1 MKTLLPLTVLAT
13 ALALTACGGG
23 SGSSTATGSLNVAMT
38 DNPACGFNHVWVTV
52 KQVRIHTSATAGDK
66 DLGWQTVTL
75 TTPLRVDL
83 LSLTNGVLQQ
93 LGQIPLPAGH
103 YQQIRL
109 VLTADNSVVPTTAS
123 GADGTEVVLTTP
135 SATQSGYKVVGNFTV
150 QPDTL
155 TDLVLDF
162 DACHSIVQ
170 KGNGTYSLK
179 PVVTAT
185 PVVVSG
191 RIKGVVSPTEAGATV
206 YAEQNGVVIKGTVV
220 NADGSFTLSPLVQSS
235 TNGNYD
241 VVVVDKGFSNAII
254 RSVPVIASTDT
265 TISTTAAPIPAH
277 ASSFGTAAGTAITA
291 ITAITASTDGVVVR
305 ALQTSGTNTYEVGS
319 VATNGAF
326 SLTLPVGSPS
336 YVGTYA
342 GVLPVTLASD
352 GTVTGQ
358 YKIETKDSSTGAI
371 QTTPVDITTSGVTN
385 LSFSF

>member
-13 ALALTACGGG
+13 ALALSACGG
-23 SGSSTATGSLNVAMT
+23 SGSNTATGSLNVAMT

-52 KQVRIHTSATAGDK
+52 KQVRVHISATAGDN
-66 DLGWQTVTL
+66 DSGWQTITL

-109 VLTADNSVVPTTAS
+109 VLTSNNSIVPTTS
-123 GADGTEVVLTTP
+123 TGADGAEVALTTP
-135 SATQSGYKVVGNFTV
+135 SATQSGYKVIGNFTV

-170 KGNGTYSLK
+170 KGNGSYSLK

-191 RIKGVVSPTEAGATV
+191 RIKGYVSTSEVGATV
-206 YAEQNGVVIKGTVV
+206 YAEQNGHVIKGTVV
-220 NADGSFTLSPLVQSS
+220 NSDGSFTLSPLVQSS

-241 VVVVDKGFSNAII
+241 VVVVDKGFSDAII
-254 RSVPVIASTDT
+254 RSVPVTASADT
-265 TISTTAAPIPAH
+265 TISTASAPISTPVSGFQTVGGNATS
-277 ASSFGTAAGTAITA
+277 AS
-291 ITAITASTDGVVVR
+291 DGILVR
-305 ALQTSGTNTYEVGS
+305 ALQTSNGATFEIASMV
-319 VATNGAF
+319 TNGSF
-326 SLTLPVGSPS
+326 SLTLPVGTPS
-336 YVGTYA
+336 YVGTYS
-342 GVLPVTLASD
+342 GSLPVTLASD

-358 YKIETKDSSTGAI
+358 YQIEADETVTGAT
-371 QTTPVDITTSGVTN
+371 QTTPVNITSSSVSN
-385 LSFSF
+385 VNFSF

>member
-1 MKTLLPLTVLAT
+1 MKTLFPLTILAT
-13 ALALTACGGG
+13 ALALSACGG
-23 SGSSTATGSLNVAMT
+23 SNSTPKSNTGTLNVAMT

-52 KQVRIHTSATAGDK
+52 KQVRVHTSSSAGDR
-66 DLGWQTVTL
+66 DSGWQTITL

-109 VLTADNSVVPTTAS
+109 VLTSDNSVVPTTAT
-123 GADGTEVVLTTP
+123 GADGVEVALTTP

-162 DACHSIVQ
+162 DACNSVVQ
-170 KGNGTYSLK
+170 KGNGKYSLK

-191 RIKGVVSPTEAGATV
+191 RIKGVVSLAEAGATV
-206 YAEQNGVVIKGTVV
+206 YAQQNGVVIKGTVV

-235 TNGNYD
+235 TNGKYD
-241 VVVVDKGFSNAII
+241 IVVVDQGFSNAII
-254 RSVPVIASTDT
+254 RSVPVTANADT
-265 TISTTAAPIPAH
+265 TISTAAAPISAP
-277 ASSFGTAAGTAITA
+277 ASSVMVAAGTAIT
-291 ITAITASTDGVVVR
+291 SSDGVAVR
-305 ALQTSGTNTYEVGS
+305 AIQGAGTNTFEVGS
-319 VATNGAF
+319 VTVNGAF

-336 YVGTYA
+336 YVGTYV

-352 GTVTGQ
+352 GTVSGQ
-358 YKIETKDSSTGAI
+358 YRIEAKNTSTGAI
-371 QTTPVDITTSGVTN
+371 QTTPVDITTSSVTN

>member
-1 MKTLLPLTVLAT
+1 MKTLLPMTVLAT
-13 ALALTACGGG
+13 ALALSACGG
-23 SGSSTATGSLNVAMT
+23 SGSSTATGTLNVALT

-52 KQVRIHTSATAGDK
+52 KEVRVHTSASAGDR
-66 DLGWQTVTL
+66 DSGWQTITL

-109 VLTADNSVVPTTAS
+109 VLTSNNSVVPTTAT
-123 GADGTEVVLTTP
+123 GADGTEVALTAS

-162 DACHSIVQ
+162 DACRSVVQ
-170 KGNGTYSLK
+170 KGNGSYSLK

-191 RIKGVVSPTEAGATV
+191 RIKGVVSTAEAGATV

-220 NADGSFTLSPLVQSS
+220 NADGSFTLSPLIQSS

-241 VVVVDKGFSNAII
+241 VVVVDQGFSNAII
-254 RSVPVIASTDT
+254 RSVPVTASADT
-265 TISTTAAPIPAH
+265 TISTADAPIFAPV
-277 ASSFGTAAGTAITA
+277 SSFRVAAGTAIT
-291 ITAITASTDGVVVR
+291 SNEGVVVR
-305 ALQTSGTNTYEVGS
+305 AIQGTGVNTYEVGS
-319 VATNGAF
+319 VTANGAF

-352 GTVTGQ
+352 GTVSGQ
-358 YKIETKDSSTGAI
+358 YRIEAKDTTTGAV
-371 QTTPVDITTSGVTN
+371 QTAPVDITTSSVTN